1 MSTAQQHRA
10 PAANHIARN
19 QTLLVIVAAGLIMSA
34 AMGVRQ
40 TFGLFIG
47 PFSFDRGMPVTLI
60 AFAIALH
67 NLVWGLA
74 QPFAGAAA
82 DRHGAAPVVAFGAAT
97 FAAGLALAA
106 SASSGWALVLGLGVL
121 VGIGISCTSFGVVLS
136 AVGRVASAEQR
147 SLAMGIASAGGSLGQ
162 VLMVPLTQA
171 VREHGGAGTSLIVLA
186 FVMLA
191 AAPLGIV
198 LDRRGNAGAG
208 ADKGAARNAPD
219 STAASASS
227 ATSPARLP
235 APASSVSTS
244 AETTSSASA
253 SSAHAP
259 ASPSALSPSLREA
272 LAQAAR
278 HRGYRLL
285 TIGFFTCGF
294 QLAFIATHLP
304 GYLFLCHMPVG
315 LGATALALIGL
326 FNMAGSWA
334 CGWLGGRFRQQYVLG
349 WLYLIRGAAIAAFFV
364 LPKST
369 LSVVLFA
376 AVMGLTWLGT
386 VPLTSGLVA
395 KVFGTRHLGTL
406 FGVCFLSHQLGSFLG
421 AWLGGFVFDVTG
433 SYSLVWGATAAAG
446 LAAALLHFPI
456 DDTVATDG
464 TRIASA
470 AARA

>member
-1 MSTAQQHRA
+1 MSTAQRGGS
-10 PAANHIARN
+10 PATTRFARN
-19 QTLLVIVAAGLIMSA
+19 QTLWVIVAAGLIMSA
-34 AMGVRQ
+34 AMGIRQ

-47 PFSFDRGMPVTLI
+47 PFSFDRGMPVTQI

-67 NLVWGLA
+67 NLVWGFA

-106 SASSGWALVLGLGVL
+106 YAWSSWTLVLGLGVL

-136 AVGRVASAEQR
+136 AVGRVATAEQR

-162 VLMVPLTQA
+162 VLMVPLAQV
-171 VREHGGAGTSLIVLA
+171 VREHGGVATSLIVLA

-198 LDRRGNAGAG
+198 LDRRSGADAGAALAARGNASA
-208 ADKGAARNAPD
+208 
-219 STAASASS
+219 STAASTS
-227 ATSPARLP
+227 AT
-235 APASSVSTS
+235 
-244 AETTSSASA
+244 
-253 SSAHAP
+253 P
-259 ASPSALSPSLREA
+259 ASPSLRDA
-272 LAQAAR
+272 LAQAAH

-285 TIGFFTCGF
+285 TLGFFTCGF

-304 GYLFLCHMPVG
+304 GYLFLCHMPLG

-326 FNMAGSWA
+326 FNMVGSWA
-334 CGWLGGRFRQQYVLG
+334 CGWLGGRYRQQFVLG
-349 WLYLIRGAAIAAFFV
+349 WLYLIRGAAIAAFFM

-421 AWLGGFVFDVTG
+421 AWLGGYVFDVTG
-433 SYSLVWGATAAAG
+433 SYSLVWGATAIAS
-446 LAAALLHFPI
+446 LVAALLHFPI
-456 DDTVATDG
+456 DDTVANDA
-464 TRIASA
+464 RIASS